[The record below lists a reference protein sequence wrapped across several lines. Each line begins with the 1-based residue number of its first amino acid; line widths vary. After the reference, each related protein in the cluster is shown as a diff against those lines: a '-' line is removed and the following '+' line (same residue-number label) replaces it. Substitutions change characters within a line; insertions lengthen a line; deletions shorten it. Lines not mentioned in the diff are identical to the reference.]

1 MPSPMTSP
9 SNHPD
14 HRRPLS
20 GFTLIELLVVIAI
33 IAILAGLGFAG
44 MSGAMR
50 TARKS
55 EVRAMMNQTKL
66 AVISYYSD
74 YGVYPT
80 NSGTTDDTF
89 LKTMMGS
96 NTVQNKRGIRYLEP
110 PTSFT
115 NDKGLVAPK
124 RLYPAG
130 VKQSNFTLV
139 VDTNYDGKID
149 VVNAESGATT
159 NISGSV
165 ALYLKDPDKTNGYIT
180 TY

>member
-1 MPSPMTSP
+1 MTSP

-55 EVRAMMNQTKL
+55 EVRAIMNQTKL
-66 AVISYYSD
+66 AVISYYAD

-80 NSGTTDDTF
+80 NSGKTDAAF
-89 LKTMMGS
+89 LRTMMGS
-96 NTVQNKRGIRYLEP
+96 NPVLNKRGIRYLEP
-110 PTSFT
+110 SASFT
-115 NDKGLVAPK
+115 NANGLVAPK

-130 VKQSNFTLV
+130 TAQSNFTLV
-139 VDTNYDGKID
+139 VDTNYDGVIE
-149 VVNAESGATT
+149 VVNADTGAKT

-165 ALYLKDPDKTNGYIT
+165 ALYLKDPDKTTGYIT